1 MKLKV
6 DGGIGL
12 TDICDKHGIPS
23 ELRYDNSKE
32 ESMPGTMIQ
41 IIMSNFYIIGRPS
54 ETYTQQHNKRE
65 GNIRDL
71 KY

>member
-12 TDICDKHGIPS
+12 TDICDEHGIPA

-32 ESMPGTMIQ
+32 ESMPRTVMQ
-41 IIMSNFYIIGRPS
+41 RIMRNFYIIGRSS
-54 ETYTQQHNKRE
+54 EKYTQQQNNFE
-65 GNIRDL
+65 GKIRDL
-71 KY
+71 QN